1 MSVMEKVQLMCQI
14 RTQKTNTREPLLTCR
29 KSAKSVS
36 KSGSFVAPR
45 PAYRLPVYWISDTR
59 HRDGVSWVQAFMW
72 NCRNLSFRCQ
82 GRNSRRDPLRVRVSM
97 RSTGAEQL
105 VVAMQYR
112 NGYWA
117 KRLRYSVG
125 IDNQPV
131 MGGIQGV
138 NKAI

>member
-1 MSVMEKVQLMCQI
+1 MYQI
-14 RTQKTNTREPLLTCR
+14 RIQKTNTREPSLTCR
-29 KSAKSVS
+29 KSSKMVS
-36 KSGSFVAPR
+36 KSGSFVTPR
-45 PAYRLPVYWISDTR
+45 SAYRLPVYWIGGTR
-59 HRDGVSWVQAFMW
+59 HRDGVSWIQAFMR

-82 GRNSRRDPLRVRVSM
+82 GRNPRRDPLRVRVPM

-125 IDNQPV
+125 IDNQPA

>member
-14 RTQKTNTREPLLTCR
+14 RAQKTNTREPSLTCR
-29 KSAKSVS
+29 KFAKSVS
-36 KSGSFVAPR
+36 KSGSFVALR
-45 PAYRLPVYWISDTR
+45 QAYRLPVYWIGGTR

-82 GRNSRRDPLRVRVSM
+82 GRNSRRDPPRVRVPM

-105 VVAMQYR
+105 VVARQYR

-117 KRLRYSVG
+117 KRLRHSVG
-125 IDNQPV
+125 IDNQPA

-138 NKAI
+138 NKAV